1 MTKVT
6 IYDPAMCCDTG
17 VCGPVVDPKLTA
29 VAAAVFS
36 LEKKG
41 FGIKR
46 FNLGTDPAA
55 FVENKTVN
63 ALLFDKG
70 VESLPV
76 ILVDGEIAKTGDYP
90 TVEEFAEWF
99 KVEKTDLQPVKQP
112 LNPLNVKIASSGAK

>member
-6 IYDPAMCCDTG
+6 RYDPAMCCDTG

-29 VAAAVFS
+29 VAAVVFS

-41 FGIKR
+41 FDIKR
-46 FNLGTDPAA
+46 FNLGNDPAA

-90 TVEEFAEWF
+90 AAEEFAEWF
-99 KVEKTDLQPVKQP
+99 GIEASELQTVKQP
-112 LNPLNVKIASSGAK
+112 SLGLNVRIAPSGAQ

>member
-41 FGIKR
+41 FDIKR

-63 ALLFDKG
+63 ALLFEKG

-76 ILVDGEIAKTGDYP
+76 ILIDGEIAKTGDYP
-90 TVEEFAEWF
+90 TIEEFAEWF

-112 LNPLNVKIASSGAK
+112 VNPLNVKIASSGAK

>member
-41 FGIKR
+41 FDIKR

-63 ALLFDKG
+63 ALLFEKG

-76 ILVDGEIAKTGDYP
+76 ILIDGEIAKTGDYP

-99 KVEKTDLQPVKQP
+99 KVEKTELQPVKQP
-112 LNPLNVKIASSGAK
+112 ANPLNVKIAGAK

>member
-29 VAAAVFS
+29 VAAAIFS

-41 FGIKR
+41 FNIKR
-46 FNLGTDPAA
+46 FNLGNDPAA
-55 FVENKTVN
+55 FVENKKVN

-76 ILVDGEIAKTGDYP
+76 ILVDGEVVKTGDYP
-90 TVEEFAEWF
+90 TVQEFSKWF
-99 KVEKTDLQPVKQP
+99 GVDATELQMVKQP
-112 LNPLNVKIASSGAK
+112 NNPLNVKIAASGVK

>member
-41 FGIKR
+41 FDIKR

>member
-36 LEKKG
+36 LDKKG
-41 FGIKR
+41 FDIKR

-55 FVENKTVN
+55 FVENTKVN
-63 ALLFDKG
+63 TLLFDKG

-76 ILVDGEIAKTGDYP
+76 TFVDGEVVKTGDYP
-90 TVEEFAEWF
+90 TVQEFAEWF
-99 KVEKTDLQPVKQP
+99 GVDATDLQTIKQP
-112 LNPLNVKIASSGAK
+112 SNPLNVKIASSGVK

>member
-17 VCGPVVDPKLTA
+17 VCGPVVDPELTA

-36 LEKKG
+36 LEQKG
-41 FGIKR
+41 FDIKR
-46 FNLGTDPAA
+46 FNLSNDPAA

-70 VESLPV
+70 IESLPV
-76 ILVDGEIAKTGDYP
+76 TLVDGKVVKTGRYP
-90 TVEEFAEWF
+90 TVQEFAEWF
-99 KVEKTDLQPVKQP
+99 KVEKTELQPVKQP
-112 LNPLNVKIASSGAK
+112 GLPLNVKIASSGSI

>member
-41 FGIKR
+41 FDIKR

-99 KVEKTDLQPVKQP
+99 KVEKADLQPVKQP
-112 LNPLNVKIASSGAK
+112 VNPLNVKIASSGAK

>member
-17 VCGPVVDPKLTA
+17 VCGPVLDPKLTA

-41 FGIKR
+41 FDIKR
-46 FNLGTDPAA
+46 FNLGNDPAA

-70 VESLPV
+70 VDSLPV
-76 ILVDGEIAKTGDYP
+76 VLMDGEIAKIGDYP
-90 TVEEFAEWF
+90 AAEEFAEWF
-99 KVEKTDLQPVKQP
+99 GVEASELQTVKQP
-112 LNPLNVKIASSGAK
+112 SLGLDVKIASPGAK

>member
-41 FGIKR
+41 FSIKR
-46 FNLGTDPAA
+46 FNLSNDPAA
-55 FVENKTVN
+55 FVENKKVN
-63 ALLFDKG
+63 ALLFEKG
-70 VESLPV
+70 IESLPM
-76 ILVDGEIAKTGDYP
+76 ILVDGEVVKTGDYP

-99 KVEKTDLQPVKQP
+99 GVDAAELQTVKQP
-112 LNPLNVKIASSGAK
+112 SNPLNVTIASSGAK

>member
-41 FGIKR
+41 FDIKR

-63 ALLFDKG
+63 ALLFEKG

-76 ILVDGEIAKTGDYP
+76 ILIDGEIAKTGDYP
-90 TVEEFAEWF
+90 TIEEFAEWF
-99 KVEKTDLQPVKQP
+99 KVEKTELQPIKQP
-112 LNPLNVKIASSGAK
+112 VNPLNVKIASSGAK

>member
-41 FGIKR
+41 YDVKR

-55 FVENKTVN
+55 FVENTTVN
-63 ALLFDKG
+63 ALLFEKG
-70 VESLPV
+70 VDSLPV
-76 ILVDGEIAKTGDYP
+76 VLVDGKVVKTGDYP
-90 TVEEFAEWF
+90 TVQEFADWF
-99 KVEKTDLQPVKQP
+99 KVEASELQTAKQP
-112 LNPLNVKIASSGAK
+112 GLSLDVKIASSGAK

>member
-41 FGIKR
+41 FDIKR

-55 FVENKTVN
+55 FVENKQVN

-70 VESLPV
+70 VEALPV
-76 ILVDGEIAKTGDYP
+76 ILVDGEVAKMGEYP
-90 TVEEFAEWF
+90 TVQEFAEWF
-99 KVEKTDLQPVKQP
+99 KVEAAELQAVKQP
-112 LNPLNVKIASSGAK
+112 NNPLNVTISSPGAK

>member
-17 VCGPVVDPKLTA
+17 VCGPVVDPKLTT

-41 FGIKR
+41 FDIKR

-70 VESLPV
+70 VDSLPV
-76 ILVDGEIAKTGDYP
+76 ILVDGEVAKTGDYP
-90 TVEEFAEWF
+90 TVQEFAEWF
-99 KVEKTDLQPVKQP
+99 NVEETELHAVKQP
-112 LNPLNVKIASSGAK
+112 GLPLNVKIASSGAK